1 MSTLEKVCALLT
13 LAAFAFGAGFYVS
26 DLRWSA
32 RYADYKRAEAEATA
46 AQQSKFDEER
56 KLLEARAS
64 SIRTQL
70 ADSLASSD
78 ELRKSV
84 SVWKSRAK
92 TAESRLA
99 VSCLELVERERRARQ
114 TGEAIIRYCVSAL
127 PGGQERTGQDT
138 DGQVAAPTK

>member
-70 ADSLASSD
+70 ADALSSGD

-84 SVWKSRAK
+84 AAWKSRAK
-92 TAESRLA
+92 TAESQLA
-99 VSCLELVERERRARQ
+99 VQCLDVVAEERRLRLE
-114 TGEAIIRYCVSAL
+114 GKAIIQYCREAL
-127 PGGQERTGQDT
+127 PGDGGQERTGQDT
-138 DGQVAAPTK
+138 NGQAATK